1 MPLAVIR
8 EHLRIF
14 EHHKS
19 NLLSSYSDF
28 LMDGSFVNFFL
39 RTYFPPFIAYPF
51 LISHIEFYY
60 DIRS

>member
-51 LISHIEFYY
+51 
-60 DIRS
+60 